1 MKKGNTLIELLLY
14 ISIVSGIAM
23 ASVMFVTDL
32 IKGRVKSVL
41 QENVAHNA
49 RLATRRIGYE
59 IRQATAITSVSATD
73 ICLSSPT
80 AGRNLTRIYLS
91 SGRLYLGWGGTCAG
105 LTTTYP
111 LTSSDVVISSLAFNN
126 ATVGATSTIDY
137 SFKISG
143 TNIVGRQE
151 WIYDT
156 TASGSASL
164 R

>member
-1 MKKGNTLIELLLY
+1 MKKGTTLIELILY
-14 ISIVSGIAM
+14 IAIVSGIAM

-32 IKGRVKSVL
+32 VRGRVKSVL
-41 QENVAHNA
+41 QENVTHNT
-49 RLATRRIGYE
+49 RLATRRIAYE
-59 IRQATAITSVSATD
+59 LRQATDIISLSPTD
-73 ICLSSPT
+73 ICLTSPT
-80 AGRNLTRIYLS
+80 PGRSPTRIYLS
-91 SGRLYLGWGGTCAG
+91 SGRLYLGWGGSCLS

-111 LTSSDVVISSLAFNN
+111 LTSEDVLVSDLVFNN
-126 ATVGATSTIDY
+126 ATVASAAMVDY

-151 WIYDT
+151 WVYDT